1 MTNFEKA
8 IRNLNKV
15 MDCYR
20 DEKNISGA
28 VPMPLST
35 VKESLE
41 ALVMKEELLSFFDG
55 FEINEARSQ
64 RRLDH
69 CFDMVFPSCQT
80 YPDIEVIKLVFNIA
94 NFLLTRYYLTCSKRH
109 HNGHS

>member
-15 MDCYR
+15 MDCCR

-41 ALVMKEELLSFFDG
+41 ALVMKEKLLSFFDG
-55 FEINEARSQ
+55 FEINEERSQ
-64 RRLDH
+64 RRLNH
-69 CFDMVFPSCQT
+69 CFDMISPSCQT
-80 YPDIEVIKLVFNIA
+80 ISDIEVLEMVFNIA
-94 NFLLTRYYLTCSKRH
+94 DFLITQYYLTCSKRH